1 MVERARFAPSPTG
14 PLHIGGV
21 RTALFNYLI
30 AKRSG
35 GSFILR
41 IEDTDSKRTVAGAE
55 NHIKDTLKWLGLN
68 IDEGPIKQ
76 SERKGLY
83 KKSVEELLKKGL
95 AYYAFD
101 SSAELESARK
111 ESNGEFKYNYET
123 RKNMVNSFTVSEEE
137 TKSRVER
144 GGYVIRMVIPEKETI
159 RVADEIRGS
168 LNFNSN
174 EIEDKVIMKSDGM
187 PTYHFANV
195 VDDHDMRITS
205 VVRGEEW
212 LSSLPSH
219 VTLYNHFGWS
229 PPKFYHLPLI
239 LKSTGQGKLS
249 KRDAEEQG
257 HPVFAVQWEESKGFK
272 ESGYTP
278 EGILNYLALLGWKGK
293 GDREKY
299 SLDELVKEFDSKDIN
314 KSGARFDIRK
324 AEWINHLH
332 LKDFS
337 SKKILSLSEQAKIL
351 LEKKYSNEVSEQIID
366 LIKERLNNLFDVEKE
381 VFVFVSQP
389 KNYDQEAVEKIT
401 RNTIYNILNF
411 CKLKEELLSE
421 PLLLKESLMSF
432 GSENK
437 ISFGNIMKTLRLCI
451 VGRLS
456 GPDLFKI
463 IDIIGPE
470 ETLQRI
476 ESLINKI

>member
-1 MVERARFAPSPTG
+1 MKERARFAPSPTG

-30 AKRSG
+30 AKKNG
-35 GSFILR
+35 GDFILR
-41 IEDTDSKRTVAGAE
+41 IEDTDSKRTVLGAE
-55 NHIKDTLKWLGLN
+55 DHIKDSLKWLGLKF
-68 IDEGPIKQ
+68 DEGPIKQ
-76 SERKGLY
+76 SERKSLY
-83 KKSVEELLKKGL
+83 KKCVEELIKKGL

-123 RKNMVNSFTVSEEE
+123 RKNMINSFTVSEEE
-137 TKSRVER
+137 IKNRLER
-144 GGYVIRMVIPEKETI
+144 GGYVIRMVVPEKETI
-159 RVADEIRGS
+159 TVNDEIRGS
-168 LNFNSN
+168 LSFNSN

-195 VDDHDMRITS
+195 IDDHDMKITS

-219 VTLYNHFGWS
+219 ITLYNHFGWS

-293 GDREKY
+293 GEAEKY
-299 SLDELVKEFDSKDIN
+299 TLDELIECFDSNDIN
-314 KSGARFDIRK
+314 KSGARFDIKK
-324 AEWINHLH
+324 ALWVNHLH

-337 SKKILSLSEQAKIL
+337 SKRILSLSEQAKSL
-351 LEKKYSNEVSEQIID
+351 LEKKYSIEVCEEIVD
-366 LIKERLNNLFDVEKE
+366 LIKERLNTVFDVEKE
-381 VFVFVSQP
+381 VYVFVGQP
-389 KNYDQEAVEKIT
+389 KNYDADAIEKIT
-401 RNTIYNILNF
+401 RNTIYDILNF
-411 CKLKEELLSE
+411 CKLNEELISE
-421 PLLLKESLMSF
+421 PLSLKESLMSF
-432 GSENK
+432 GSENE
-437 ISFGNIMKTLRLCI
+437 ISFGNIMKTLRLCM
-451 VGRLS
+451 VGSLS

-463 IDIIGPE
+463 IEVIGHD
-470 ETLQRI
+470 ETLHRI

>member
-123 RKNMVNSFTVSEEE
+123 RMNMVNSFTVSEEE

-159 RVADEIRGS
+159 RVNDEIRGS

-389 KNYDQEAVEKIT
+389 KNYDQEAIEKIT

>member
-1 MVERARFAPSPTG
+1 MEERARFAPSPTG

-123 RKNMVNSFTVSEEE
+123 RMNMVNSFTVSEEE

-195 VDDHDMRITS
+195 VDDHDMKITS

-389 KNYDQEAVEKIT
+389 KNYDQDAIEKIT

>member
-1 MVERARFAPSPTG
+1 MKERARFAPSPTG

-30 AKRSG
+30 AKKNG
-35 GSFILR
+35 GDFILR
-41 IEDTDSKRTVAGAE
+41 IEDTDSKRTVLGAE
-55 NHIKDTLKWLGLN
+55 EHIKNSLKWLGLKF
-68 IDEGPIKQ
+68 DEGPIKQ
-76 SERKGLY
+76 SGRKSLY
-83 KKSVEELLKKGL
+83 KKRAEELLKKGL

-111 ESNGEFKYNYET
+111 GSNGEFKYNYET

-137 TKSRVER
+137 VKNRVER

-159 RVADEIRGS
+159 TVNDEIRGFLS
-168 LNFNSN
+168 FNSN

-195 VDDHDMRITS
+195 VDDHDMKITS

-219 VTLYNHFGWS
+219 LTLYNHFNWS

-293 GDREKY
+293 GEAEKY
-299 SLDELVKEFDSKDIN
+299 TLDELIECFDSNDIN
-314 KSGARFDIRK
+314 KSGARFDIKK
-324 AEWINHLH
+324 ALWVNHLH
-332 LKDFS
+332 LKSFS
-337 SKKILSLSEQAKIL
+337 SKRILSLSEQAKSL
-351 LEKKYSNEVSEQIID
+351 LEKKYSVEVCEEIVD
-366 LIKERLNNLFDVEKE
+366 LIKERLNTVFDVEKE
-381 VFVFVSQP
+381 VFVFVGQP
-389 KNYDQEAVEKIT
+389 KSYDVDAIKKIT
-401 RNTIYNILNF
+401 RNIIYDILNF
-411 CKLKEELLSE
+411 CKLNKELISE
-421 PLLLKESLMSF
+421 PLSLKESLMSF
-432 GSENK
+432 GSDK
-437 ISFGNIMKTLRLCI
+437 GISFGNIMKTLRLCI
-451 VGRLS
+451 VGSLS

-463 IDIIGPE
+463 IEIIGHD
-470 ETLQRI
+470 ETLHRI

>member
-111 ESNGEFKYNYET
+111 ESKGEFKYNYET
-123 RKNMVNSFTVSEEE
+123 RMNMVNSFTVSEEE

-144 GGYVIRMVIPEKETI
+144 GSYVIRMVIPEKETI

>member
-30 AKRSG
+30 AKKSG

-83 KKSVEELLKKGL
+83 KKRVEELLKKGL

-111 ESNGEFKYNYET
+111 ESNGEFKYNYVT
-123 RKNMVNSFTVSEEE
+123 RKNMVNSLTVSEEE

-144 GGYVIRMVIPEKETI
+144 GGYVIRMVVPEKETI

-299 SLDELVKEFDSKDIN
+299 SLDELVKEFDSKEIN
-314 KSGARFDIRK
+314 KSGARFDIKK

-389 KNYDQEAVEKIT
+389 KNYDQEAIEKIT

>member
-30 AKRSG
+30 AKKSG

-83 KKSVEELLKKGL
+83 KKRVEELLKKGL

-111 ESNGEFKYNYET
+111 ESNGEFKYNYVT
-123 RKNMVNSFTVSEEE
+123 RKNMVNSLTVSEEE

-144 GGYVIRMVIPEKETI
+144 GGYVIRMVVPEKETI

-314 KSGARFDIRK
+314 KSGARFDIKK

-389 KNYDQEAVEKIT
+389 KNYDQEAIEKIT

-432 GSENK
+432 GSENQ

>member
-111 ESNGEFKYNYET
+111 ESKGEFKYNYET
-123 RKNMVNSFTVSEEE
+123 RMNMVNSFTVSEEE

-437 ISFGNIMKTLRLCI
+437 ISFGNIMKTLRLCM

>member
-1 MVERARFAPSPTG
+1 MKERARFAPSPTG

-30 AKRSG
+30 AKKNG
-35 GSFILR
+35 GDFILR
-41 IEDTDSKRTVAGAE
+41 IEDTDSKRTVLGAE
-55 NHIKDTLKWLGLN
+55 DHIKDSLKWLGLKF
-68 IDEGPIKQ
+68 DEGPVKQ
-76 SERKGLY
+76 SERKSLY
-83 KKSVEELLKKGL
+83 KKCVKELIKKGL

-123 RKNMVNSFTVSEEE
+123 RKNMINSFTVSEEE
-137 TKSRVER
+137 IKNRVER
-144 GGYVIRMVIPEKETI
+144 GGYVIRMVVPEKETI
-159 RVADEIRGS
+159 TVNDEIRGS
-168 LNFNSN
+168 LSFNSN

-195 VDDHDMRITS
+195 IDDHDMKITS

-219 VTLYNHFGWS
+219 ITLYNHFGWS

-257 HPVFAVQWEESKGFK
+257 HPVFAVQWEDSKGFK

-278 EGILNYLALLGWKGK
+278 EGILNYLALLGWKGR
-293 GDREKY
+293 GEAEKY
-299 SLDELVKEFDSKDIN
+299 TLDELIEYFDSNDIN
-314 KSGARFDIRK
+314 KSGARFDIKK
-324 AEWINHLH
+324 ALWVNHLH

-337 SKKILSLSEQAKIL
+337 SKKILSLSEQAKSL
-351 LEKKYSNEVSEQIID
+351 LEKKYSIEVCEEIVD
-366 LIKERLNNLFDVEKE
+366 LIKERLNTVFDVEKE
-381 VFVFVSQP
+381 VYVFVSQP
-389 KNYDQEAVEKIT
+389 KNYDADTIEKIT
-401 RNTIYNILNF
+401 RNTIYDVLNF
-411 CKLKEELLSE
+411 CKLNEELISE
-421 PLLLKESLMSF
+421 PLSLKESLMSF
-432 GSENK
+432 GSENE
-437 ISFGNIMKTLRLCI
+437 ISFGNIMKTLRLCM
-451 VGRLS
+451 VGSLS

-463 IDIIGPE
+463 IEIIVHD
-470 ETLQRI
+470 ETLHRI
-476 ESLINKI
+476 ECLINKI

>member
-1 MVERARFAPSPTG
+1 MKERARFAPSPTG

-30 AKRSG
+30 AKKNG
-35 GSFILR
+35 GDFILR
-41 IEDTDSKRTVAGAE
+41 IEDTDSKRTVLGAE
-55 NHIKDTLKWLGLN
+55 DHIKDSLKWLGLKF
-68 IDEGPIKQ
+68 DEGPIKQ
-76 SERKGLY
+76 SERKSLY
-83 KKSVEELLKKGL
+83 KKRVEELIKKGL

-123 RKNMVNSFTVSEEE
+123 RNNMINSFTVSEEE
-137 TKSRVER
+137 IKNRLER
-144 GGYVIRMVIPEKETI
+144 GGYVIRMVVPEKETI
-159 RVADEIRGS
+159 TVNDEIRGS
-168 LNFNSN
+168 LSFNSN

-195 VDDHDMRITS
+195 IDDHDMKITS

-219 VTLYNHFGWS
+219 ITLYNHFGWS

-293 GDREKY
+293 GEAEKY
-299 SLDELVKEFDSKDIN
+299 TLDELIECFDSNDIN
-314 KSGARFDIRK
+314 KSGARFDIKK
-324 AEWINHLH
+324 ALWVNHLH
-332 LKDFS
+332 LKGFS
-337 SKKILSLSEQAKIL
+337 SKRILSLSEQAKFL
-351 LEKKYSNEVSEQIID
+351 LEKKYSVEVCEEIVD
-366 LIKERLNNLFDVEKE
+366 LIKERLNTVFDVEKE
-381 VFVFVSQP
+381 VYVFVGQP
-389 KNYDQEAVEKIT
+389 KNYDADAIEKIT
-401 RNTIYNILNF
+401 RNTIYDILNF
-411 CKLKEELLSE
+411 CKLNEELISE
-421 PLLLKESLMSF
+421 PLSLKESLMSF
-432 GSENK
+432 GSENE
-437 ISFGNIMKTLRLCI
+437 ISFGNIMKTLRLCM
-451 VGRLS
+451 VGSLS

-463 IDIIGPE
+463 IEVIGHD
-470 ETLQRI
+470 ETLHRI

>member
-68 IDEGPIKQ
+68 FDEGPIKQ
-76 SERKGLY
+76 SERKSLY
-83 KKSVEELLKKGL
+83 KKRVEELLKKGL

-111 ESNGEFKYNYET
+111 DSNGEFKYNYET
-123 RKNMVNSFTVSEEE
+123 RMNMVNSFTVSEEE

-195 VDDHDMRITS
+195 VDDHDMKITS

>member
-1 MVERARFAPSPTG
+1 MKERARFAPSPTG

-30 AKRSG
+30 AKKNG
-35 GSFILR
+35 GDFILR
-41 IEDTDSKRTVAGAE
+41 IEDTDSKRTVVGAE
-55 NHIKDTLKWLGLN
+55 EHIKDSLKWLGLKF
-68 IDEGPIKQ
+68 DEGPIKQ
-76 SERKGLY
+76 SGRKSLY
-83 KKSVEELLKKGL
+83 KKRVEELLKKGL

-111 ESNGEFKYNYET
+111 DSNGEFKYNYET
-123 RKNMVNSFTVSEEE
+123 RKNMINSFTVSEEE
-137 TKSRVER
+137 VKSRVDR
-144 GGYVIRMVIPEKETI
+144 GSYVIRMVIPEEKTI
-159 RVADEIRGS
+159 TVNDEIRGS
-168 LNFNSN
+168 LSFNSN

-195 VDDHDMRITS
+195 IDDHDMKITS

-219 VTLYNHFGWS
+219 ITLYNHFGWS

-293 GDREKY
+293 GEAEKY
-299 SLDELVKEFDSKDIN
+299 TLDELIEYFDSNDIN
-314 KSGARFDIRK
+314 KSGARFDIKK
-324 AEWINHLH
+324 ALWVNHLH

-337 SKKILSLSEQAKIL
+337 SKRILSLSEQAKSL
-351 LEKKYSNEVSEQIID
+351 LEKKYSVEVCEEIVD
-366 LIKERLNNLFDVEKE
+366 LIKERLNTVFDVEKE
-381 VFVFVSQP
+381 VYVFVGQP
-389 KNYDQEAVEKIT
+389 KNYDADAIEKIT
-401 RNTIYNILNF
+401 RNTIYDILNF
-411 CKLKEELLSE
+411 CKLNEELISE
-421 PLLLKESLMSF
+421 PLSLKESLMSF
-432 GSENK
+432 GSENE
-437 ISFGNIMKTLRLCI
+437 ISFGNIMKTLRLCM
-451 VGRLS
+451 VGSLS

-463 IDIIGPE
+463 IEVIGHD
-470 ETLQRI
+470 ETLHRI

>member
-76 SERKGLY
+76 SERKSLY

-111 ESNGEFKYNYET
+111 ESKGEFKYNYET
-123 RKNMVNSFTVSEEE
+123 RMNMVNSFTVSEEE